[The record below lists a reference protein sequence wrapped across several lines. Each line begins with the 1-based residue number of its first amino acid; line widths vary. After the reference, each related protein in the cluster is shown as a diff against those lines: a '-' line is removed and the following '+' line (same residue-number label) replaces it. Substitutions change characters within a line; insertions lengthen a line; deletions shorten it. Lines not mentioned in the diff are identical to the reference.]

1 VQVAARLVEHLVDA
15 LDRFAAC
22 GFGAF
27 AAAYS
32 RHDALRGREVELL
45 QAERRRRGV
54 ARGIDARGALRI
66 AFADGEEVVDSGE
79 VSLRM
84 RS

>member
-1 VQVAARLVEHLVDA
+1 LH
-15 LDRFAAC
+15 
-22 GFGAF
+22 
-27 AAAYS
+27 
-32 RHDALRGREVELL
+32 GREVELL
-45 QAERRRRGV
+45 QTERRRRGI